1 MADPLSDILT
11 LVEAHTFVSGRLHA
25 GGDWAVL
32 FPPPGKIKFSAVLDG
47 ACWLLMDGR
56 PPVRLD
62 AGDVIAVNG
71 RLPFTLASDPT
82 QRPVSARDLFRG
94 EGFAQA
100 GAGDDVRIIGGHV
113 AVEARRGDALM
124 DVLPPLIHVRGASP
138 EAESLRWL
146 LDRLG
151 AETASIQPGAA
162 AATGHLGQLMFLELL
177 RTHLA
182 QARDGVGGIEAEGW
196 LAALGD
202 PRLAPALH
210 LMHGRPACVWTV
222 EELAAAC
229 ALSRTAFA
237 VRFKATAG
245 VAPLTYLAQWRI
257 RLAERA
263 LRDGRDSVAAIA
275 RSVGYGSESAFTHAF
290 KRIVGASPRRYRVAA
305 DLVEATE

>member
-1 MADPLSDILT
+1 MADPLSDILA

-32 FPPPGKIKFSAVLDG
+32 FPPPDKIKFSAMLDG
-47 ACWLLMDGR
+47 ACWLVMDGR
-56 PPVRLD
+56 PPVRLNV
-62 AGDVIAVNG
+62 GDVIAVNG
-71 RLPFTLASDPT
+71 RLPFVLASDPS

-100 GAGDDVRIIGGHV
+100 GAGDAIRIIGGHV

-138 EAESLRWL
+138 EAASLRWL
-146 LDRLG
+146 LNRLG
-151 AETASIQPGAA
+151 VETASLQPGAG

-182 QARDGVGGIEAEGW
+182 QGGIEAEGW

-210 LMHGRPACVWTV
+210 LMHGRPACAWTV

-245 VAPLTYLAQWRI
+245 VAPLTYLAQWRM

-263 LRDGRDSVAAIA
+263 LRDGREGVGAIA
-275 RSVGYGSESAFTHAF
+275 RSVGYASESAFTHAF
-290 KRIVGASPRRYRVAA
+290 KRIVGASPRQYRVAA
-305 DLVEATE
+305 DLVEAAE